1 MRSAAEIVRIQER
14 LERQMEQLTLELAKV
29 ESLPADDYQVG
40 DVLMFERRF
49 PGNPGKPFTYVAV
62 KAPTGWYFSG
72 KSSTTAYS
80 WERVLDIIASDQVD
94 KVYVCTEW
102 TEVEL

>member
-1 MRSAAEIVRIQER
+1 MRSAAEIRRIQER
-14 LERQMEQLTLELAKV
+14 LERQMAQLELELDKV
-29 ESLPADDYQVG
+29 ESLPVDDYEVG

-49 PGNPGKPFTYVAV
+49 PRNPGQSYTYVAV

-72 KSSTTAYS
+72 KNASHAYS
-80 WERVLDIIASDQVD
+80 WSSVLDIIASDQVD